1 MEVSYGACES
11 FTAGIAG
18 DVNADAIVN
27 ILDIV
32 QVIGIVLATIEPTD
46 AQLSAADLNGDDIV
60 NILDI
65 VQIVNIILN

>member
-1 MEVSYGACES
+1 M
-11 FTAGIAG
+11 
-18 DVNADAIVN
+18 
-27 ILDIV
+27 
-32 QVIGIVLATIEPTD
+32 IGIVLATIEPTD